1 MKNLHAPASYILVC
15 MTRLLASNKSSMV
28 QRNQLNYFV
37 VFMNYHNISGHLK
50 YYNLFIYLL
59 IGWCFTP
66 YQQYF
71 ILYVY
76 MYVHM
81 YVHMYLETVAV

>member
-1 MKNLHAPASYILVC
+1 
-15 MTRLLASNKSSMV
+15 MV
-28 QRNQLNYFV
+28 QRNQLNYFI
-37 VFMNYHNISGHLK
+37 VFMNYNNISGHLK

-59 IGWCFTP
+59 IGWWFTP

>member
-1 MKNLHAPASYILVC
+1 
-15 MTRLLASNKSSMV
+15 
-28 QRNQLNYFV
+28 
-37 VFMNYHNISGHLK
+37 MNYHNISGHLK